1 MNIQSDKL
9 FTIFAKDFEG
19 KYLYRTSISR
29 KMQEGKYDNAY
40 IDVRFKQGEQLENKS
55 RIYIKNGFLTFY
67 RKKDNT
73 PVFYIMVLDYEK
85 VEETIEQSKDIVKQE
100 TKDNFKEFG
109 REVKLNDIE
118 ILDSDLPF

>member
-100 TKDNFKEFG
+100 TKDEFKDLGTSVNME
-109 REVKLNDIE
+109 DI
-118 ILDSDLPF
+118 LTDDDLPF